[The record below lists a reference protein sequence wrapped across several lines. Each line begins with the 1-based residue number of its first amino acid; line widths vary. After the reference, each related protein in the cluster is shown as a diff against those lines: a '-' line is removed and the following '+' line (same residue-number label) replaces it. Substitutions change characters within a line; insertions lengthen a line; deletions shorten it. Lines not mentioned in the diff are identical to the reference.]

1 MRRLRE
7 RYLKGCFLIFLL
19 QRWDDRRSKRT
30 YTAARRRE
38 RRVAS
43 TTFSSPPKSVN
54 RLRPRCPSSPR
65 ADSASSIVLRH
76 RARRSV
82 TGKLAVV
89 TPFVTTGAGF
99 LLGLPG
105 LVSCLQ
111 RLGDLAPAVE
121 QIAEF
126 GKTLDDIRRVVP
138 ALEQL
143 AEFGTVLEAI
153 ARVAPALEQLAELR
167 TTLDDLVRVIEP
179 LGGRRST
186 KADE

>member
-1 MRRLRE
+1 M
-7 RYLKGCFLIFLL
+7 
-19 QRWDDRRSKRT
+19 
-30 YTAARRRE
+30 
-38 RRVAS
+38 
-43 TTFSSPPKSVN
+43 
-54 RLRPRCPSSPR
+54 
-65 ADSASSIVLRH
+65 
-76 RARRSV
+76 
-82 TGKLAVV
+82 TGKHAVV
-89 TPFVTTGAGF
+89 TPFVTAGAGF

-105 LVSCLQ
+105 LVSSLQ